1 MARVYDS
8 RVSLICSCHFLAGA
22 WALPEGDTVTR
33 DRARKRA
40 IRARMAASGEPY
52 SVAARKLDATAPV
65 SDAAAVRAIIG
76 CAASTLAVPSARI
89 EFRTDWEFT
98 PRPGLPERRSPGLV
112 GRLARRAAG
121 AAWARIAPGVDA
133 ASLRDAFAHQVAV
146 GYLEPAADR
155 YLMDSGAYA
164 EMRVNGKRYGGPP
177 GAPLQG
183 RRPQHAPGK
192 QPDEPTGLLR
202 LLQDVTDARYTGEE
216 TLRGTVCRSAAA
228 RAGSAELTVWIDAE
242 HVRRIQIEDRA
253 SDEFSST
260 GKRLTLE
267 LWDFGVPVDSL
278 DWSRLPSFV
287 TPG

>member
-1 MARVYDS
+1 MTRVTDS
-8 RVSLICSCHFLAGA
+8 RVSLICICDFLAGA

-52 SVAARKLDATAPV
+52 SVAARKLDATGPV
-65 SDAAAVRAIIG
+65 SDAAAVRAIIV

-89 EFRTDWEFT
+89 EFRTDWEFA
-98 PRPGLPERRSPGLV
+98 RRRGLPERRSPGLV
-112 GRLARRAAG
+112 GRLARRAAS
-121 AAWARIAPGVDA
+121 AAWARLAPDVDA
-133 ASLRDAFAHQVAV
+133 ASLRDTFAHQVSV
-146 GYLEPAADR
+146 GYLEPASDR
-155 YLMDSGAYA
+155 YLMDSGVYA
-164 EMRVNGKRYGGPP
+164 EMRVNGKRFGGPP

-183 RRPQHAPGK
+183 RHQHAPGK
-192 QPDEPTGLLR
+192 QSDEPTGLLR
-202 LLQDVTDARYTGEE
+202 LLQGVTDAWYTGEE

-242 HVRRIQIEDRA
+242 HVRRIQTEDRS
-253 SDEFSST
+253 SDEFSSV

-278 DWSRLPSFV
+278 DWSRLPSFG